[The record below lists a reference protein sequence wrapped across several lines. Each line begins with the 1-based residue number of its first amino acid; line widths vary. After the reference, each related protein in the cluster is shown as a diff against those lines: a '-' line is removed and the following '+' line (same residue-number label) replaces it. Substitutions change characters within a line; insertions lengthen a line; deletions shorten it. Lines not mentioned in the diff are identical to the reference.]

1 MIELVGVRK
10 FFASNGVEALSG
22 ADFDLRAGEI
32 HALVG
37 ENGAGKSTL
46 MHVLSGNLEPSAG
59 KLLVDGEERH
69 FASPADALA
78 SGIGMLRQHP
88 RLVGGFTLWEDCAL
102 GAEPRRFGLL
112 DRKAARNAVV
122 EASERWGFGL
132 DADARVDTLAVSQ
145 RQKAAILAL
154 LLRGVRCLILDEPTA
169 VLAPAETE
177 HLFDLLRALRREG
190 KSIVLISHKLTET
203 LSIADRVT
211 VLRRGRTVATRSA
224 ADADP
229 AELTSL
235 MFAQGDAKPEAPIE
249 RAVSRSTSTSGRTVL
264 KVRGLAVKAPGRPHL
279 RGVDLEVKAGRVLG
293 VAGVRDSGLETL
305 ELALAGL
312 LPIAAGGIELNGK
325 RMEGKG
331 TAAFRAAGA
340 VYVPAD
346 RMGMAVAPRLSI
358 ADNIAV
364 HAHRRARRG
373 FLGRLGFLDRSFLRS
388 WTSAVMEEAR
398 VSGDPLRTAETF
410 SGGMLQRIIT
420 AREMAETFDLVI
432 MAEPGWG
439 LDAAS
444 RLQLGRRIRRI
455 AETGRSALLLST
467 DVDELVSLSD
477 EIAILRDGV
486 IVAKLAV
493 DGCADPVP
501 AAATLLAAS
510 IPQAIGAAMI
520 GTEACV
526 DR

>member
-1 MIELVGVRK
+1 
-10 FFASNGVEALSG
+10 
-22 ADFDLRAGEI
+22 
-32 HALVG
+32 
-37 ENGAGKSTL
+37 
-46 MHVLSGNLEPSAG
+46 
-59 KLLVDGEERH
+59 
-69 FASPADALA
+69 
-78 SGIGMLRQHP
+78 
-88 RLVGGFTLWEDCAL
+88 
-102 GAEPRRFGLL
+102 
-112 DRKAARNAVV
+112 
-122 EASERWGFGL
+122 
-132 DADARVDTLAVSQ
+132 
-145 RQKAAILAL
+145 
-154 LLRGVRCLILDEPTA
+154 
-169 VLAPAETE
+169 
-177 HLFDLLRALRREG
+177 
-190 KSIVLISHKLTET
+190 
-203 LSIADRVT
+203 
-211 VLRRGRTVATRSA
+211 
-224 ADADP
+224 
-229 AELTSL
+229 